1 MVSEVKG
8 LDARCRS
15 VLASVVAAHIRS
27 AQPVSSR
34 QLEKEGGFGLSSAS
48 LRNAMADLEDL
59 GFLTHPHVSAGRV
72 PTDLGYR
79 TFVSDLM
86 TARTP
91 TPDER
96 RTIQRE
102 LGAEAIEFDRFV
114 AAASRLLSRLT
125 GETAVVVAPD
135 AARFVLRSVHFARVS
150 ESRVL
155 VVQVSDTGLVETRV
169 IESGEDFTAAELDS
183 VSRRLTADYAGRSLA
198 EARRLLLEALLEEK
212 VRFDAALRRTLEL
225 GRQAFSGGAAGDPD
239 LFVEGTEH
247 LLEKPEYQRNVDG
260 LRRMLHAFDEKAR
273 LVRLL
278 TDCLAAPGTSVVIGA
293 ESALT
298 DETQSAVVVHT
309 WTADGR
315 IVGAVG
321 VIGPRRM
328 EYTRIVPMVEEVG
341 RSVTRRMSEARP

>member
-1 MVSEVKG
+1 MGSEVRG
-8 LDARCRS
+8 LDARCRD

-27 AQPVSSR
+27 AAPVSSR

-48 LRNAMADLEDL
+48 IRNAMADLEDL

-91 TPDER
+91 TPEER
-96 RTIQRE
+96 RAIERE
-102 LGAEAIEFDRFV
+102 LGSTAIELDRFV

-125 GETAVVVAPD
+125 GEAAVVVAPD
-135 AARFVLRSVHFARVS
+135 AGRFVLRSVHFARVS
-150 ESRVL
+150 ESRLL

-169 IESGEDFTAAELDS
+169 IDSAEEFTPAELEA

-225 GRQAFSGGAAGDPD
+225 GRRAFSGGPADDPG
-239 LFVEGTEH
+239 LVVEGAEH

-260 LRRMLHAFDEKAR
+260 LRKMLHAFDERAR

-278 TDCLAAPGTSVVIGA
+278 TDCLTAPGTSVVIGG
-293 ESALT
+293 ESPLT

-309 WTADGR
+309 WTGGGR
-315 IVGAVG
+315 IAGAVG
-321 VIGPRRM
+321 VIGPRRL
-328 EYTRIVPMVEEVG
+328 EYSRIVPLVEEVG
-341 RSVTRRMSEARP
+341 RSVTRRLSEARP